1 MPSARRVK
9 WARLRAIAV
18 AVSACAILG
27 TLVWLLIG
35 GSLLSERTALFLF
48 IPDATGLAP
57 GSPIRVD
64 GISVGKV
71 ASVALSGSS
80 EPERV
85 VKVVLSVDL
94 AHLSEIPMDSFAQIN
109 ADNMVGDQFVDI
121 TSGKSAQ
128 HIRPGGAIAYQAQP
142 ELLKSLD
149 LSQFESQ
156 LRDLDAVLSD
166 IEAGRGLVGQF
177 VMGEDLYDGL
187 MRQVTELRSG
197 VRAAAS
203 TATPAGQALYTDS
216 LYRDIVGTLADFD
229 KTLARL
235 QSGQDPSARFFRDPA
250 AYDSFREEA
259 AGLRRSIAGW
269 HESEFFASDRLYA
282 DWNGRISSLI
292 RAVDEFN
299 AGPALSS
306 SQLYDDLNSAS
317 KQLGDTLRSFARD
330 PQKFLRFKV
339 F

>member
-9 WARLRAIAV
+9 WARFRAIAV

-27 TLVWLLIG
+27 TLVWRLTG
-35 GSLLSERTALFLF
+35 GSLLRERTALFLF
-48 IPDATGLAP
+48 MPDATGLAP

-64 GISVGKV
+64 GIDVGKV
-71 ASVALSGSS
+71 TSVALSGSR

-85 VKVVLSVDL
+85 VKVILSVDRD
-94 AHLSEIPMDSFAQIN
+94 HLREIPMDSFAQIS
-109 ADNMVGDQFVDI
+109 ADNVVGDQFVDV

-128 HIRPGGAIAYQAQP
+128 PIRPGGVIAYQAQP
-142 ELLKSLD
+142 ELLKTLD

-156 LRDLDAVLSD
+156 LREMDAVLSD

-177 VMGEDLYDGL
+177 VMGEELYDGL
-187 MRQVTELRSG
+187 MQQVTELRSG
-197 VRAAAS
+197 VRAASA
-203 TATPAGQALYTDS
+203 ATPAGQALYTDR
-216 LYRDIVGTLADFD
+216 LYRDIAGALADFD

-235 QSGQDPSARFFRDPA
+235 QSGEGPGGRFLGDPA
-250 AYDSFREEA
+250 AYESFREAA

-269 HESEFFASDRLYA
+269 RGSEFFASDRLYA
-282 DWNGRISSLI
+282 DWNGRIASLI
-292 RAVDEFN
+292 GAVDEFN

-306 SQLYDDLNSAS
+306 SQLYDDLNEAS
-317 KQLGDTLRSFARD
+317 KQLGDALRNFRRD
-330 PQKFLRFKV
+330 PKKFLRSKV